1 MKGNKIQLTSRYE
14 DVHTYVQNIDK
25 TSAVI
30 ITDSQYIR
38 CVFKKEEE
46 RSSPLDSIE
55 SIDFEG
61 GPMLSVGNELNG
73 RKIKSIKP
81 CYLIQYE
88 NGISG
93 N

>member
-1 MKGNKIQLTSRYE
+1 MKGNKTQLISRYKN
-14 DVHTYVQNIDK
+14 VHTYVQDIDN

-38 CVFKKEEE
+38 CVFKKKDE

-61 GPMLSVGNELNG
+61 GPMLSVGDELNG
-73 RKIKSIKP
+73 KKIKSIKS
-81 CYLIQYE
+81 CYLIE
-88 NGISG
+88 FE
-93 N
+93 